1 MLGTISGY
9 SVAVAEQRIDE
20 LHRDAERHRL
30 AQIARRRRPRR
41 RPRLPRWLLRPVPAR
56 SVAAR

>member
-1 MLGTISGY
+1 MFGTISGY
-9 SVAVAEQRIDE
+9 GVVVANQRIEE

-41 RPRLPRWLLRPVPAR
+41 PRRLPGWLLRPVPAR
-56 SVAAR
+56 SVAPR

>member
-1 MLGTISGY
+1 MFGTISGY
-9 SVAVAEQRIDE
+9 GVAVAEQRIDE

-41 RPRLPRWLLRPVPAR
+41 RRWLPGWLLRPVPAR
-56 SVAAR
+56 SVAPR